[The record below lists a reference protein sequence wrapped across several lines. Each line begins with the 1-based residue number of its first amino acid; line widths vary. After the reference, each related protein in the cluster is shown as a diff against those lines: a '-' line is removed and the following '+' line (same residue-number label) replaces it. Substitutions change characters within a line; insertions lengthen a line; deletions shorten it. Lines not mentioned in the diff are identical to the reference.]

1 MRGENSEL
9 MQLSCT
15 RGDNSKL
22 TQLSCTRG
30 DNSLLTQ
37 LSCTRG
43 DNSNKSC
50 KTILY
55 NIANSKIMLLFLM

>member
-15 RGDNSKL
+15 RGDNSK
-22 TQLSCTRG
+22 
-30 DNSLLTQ
+30 LTQ